1 MGMGELE
8 RGYDGIKRLAR
19 RKRHPLLDTG
29 GHVLGARVHAAGLH
43 VRDGGGS
50 FLSDEF
56 KPGLPTLAIAR
67 AGASYTGKWEGR
79 SP

>member
-1 MGMGELE
+1 VEH
-8 RGYDGIKRLAR
+8 GYDGIKRLAR

-29 GHVLGARVHAAGLH
+29 GLVLGARVHAASLH
-43 VRDGGGS
+43 VRDGGS

-56 KPGLPTLAIAR
+56 KAGLPTLAIVR
-67 AGASYTGKWEGR
+67 AGASYTGKWESR